1 MLGDSCVN
9 GRGGTKGYVSGYAS
23 NLTAGLW
30 VRLPPPNTN
39 KVGTMEKY
47 LELFAKALDLV
58 NNGKPIGRSPYELET
73 NKEPLATGGGRE
85 MESTPKEPSTEQEA

>member
-1 MLGDSCVN
+1 MGS
-9 GRGGTKGYVSGYAS
+9 TP
-23 NLTAGLW
+23 T
-30 VRLPPPNTN
+30 TQHHIN

-73 NKEPLATGGGRE
+73 NKEPLAKVGGRE
-85 MESTPKEPSTEQEA
+85 MESTPKEPSSE